1 MENEEAKEKIPHKK
15 RRVSLFRRRKKSD
28 IRPFV
33 REHKKVQ
40 YKKILLKIFFI
51 VVILI
56 IMSGILYAVR
66 FFILEA
72 LVSRSE
78 IITPQGTSIPDKDA
92 VVRTILDRFPVA
104 TAIENYDQVFEATF
118 MIGKETRVY
127 VKTDK
132 SLETQLELVEAI
144 SKQIEM
150 DGKKAISIDLRYNK
164 PIVKF

>member
-1 MENEEAKEKIPHKK
+1 
-15 RRVSLFRRRKKSD
+15 
-28 IRPFV
+28 
-33 REHKKVQ
+33 
-40 YKKILLKIFFI
+40 
-51 VVILI
+51 
-56 IMSGILYAVR
+56 MSGILYAVR

-92 VVRTILDRFPVA
+92 VVRAILDRFPVA